1 MCKRSESLCRIQT
14 FYLRSEFEPFSVND
28 IALLI
33 RLAPSKYC
41 PFQPGSV
48 QILPPSAGLRPN
60 IAPFSRAPSK
70 YCPLQPG
77 SAQILPPSAGRD
89 KFVFDCFSLPSPVI
103 PKYGSLHSPLTN
115 DPLLSGT
122 TPRTKT
128 IRYDQAT
135 HTLYFSLV
143 SWIRIQIESVFRN
156 LVDTDP
162 YSKYGSGSIQVIN
175 RMNYGQKV

>member
-41 PFQPGSV
+41 PFQPGSD
-48 QILPPSAGLRPN
+48 
-60 IAPFSRAPSK
+60 
-70 YCPLQPG
+70 
-77 SAQILPPSAGRD
+77 QILPPSAGRD

-143 SWIRIQIESVFRN
+143 SWIRSQIDSVFRN